1 MSRHFINHMDKREK
15 AEAGARGQKGQSKGM
30 GESMF
35 SGEGATGIKI
45 SAKGVLLM
53 SLAFISIVVVLHFI
67 DKLSA

>member
-1 MSRHFINHMDKREK
+1 MDKKDK
-15 AEAGARGQKGQSKGM
+15 AEAGARGLTKSKGTSKGM

-35 SGEGATGIKI
+35 SGEGASGIKI

>member
-1 MSRHFINHMDKREK
+1 MDARDK
-15 AEAGARGQKGQSKGM
+15 AEAGARTASKPKSGGRGL

-35 SGEGATGIKI
+35 ASEGAQGIKV
-45 SAKGVLLM
+45 SAKGVLVM